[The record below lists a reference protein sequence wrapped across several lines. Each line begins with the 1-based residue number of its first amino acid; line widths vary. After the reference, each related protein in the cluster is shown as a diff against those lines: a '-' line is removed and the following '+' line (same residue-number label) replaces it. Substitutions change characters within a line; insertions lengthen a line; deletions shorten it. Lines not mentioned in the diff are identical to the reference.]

1 MTVSA
6 KVIKDSIS
14 PQGIRITTLELEYP
28 RIIHAEL
35 LTHRVFSRN
44 SASSRA
50 IPVSKVIELVESNPA
65 MPIHWGK
72 NQAGM
77 QAKEELDDLNKEAVR
92 QLWLEAA
99 KQVVSIAKVMA
110 DIGAHKQVVNRILEP
125 FQHMKVVVTSTEW
138 ANWDWLRDHPD
149 ADPTI
154 HALAKEMKK
163 ARDGSTAQELEYGE
177 WHLPYV
183 WNYRNKNGKMLYG
196 VEQHD
201 VVVMEQIGPQPIVHE
216 LTLEQARMI
225 SASCCAQTSY
235 RKQDGSLEK
244 AEDIFKKLVESEPC
258 HASPVEHQATPI
270 EYSDTAMEIFQEG
283 ITHRDKNWDLWSA
296 NFRGWVQF
304 RQLIP
309 NNAKYDK

>member
-1 MTVSA
+1 MTISA

-14 PQGIRITTLELEYP
+14 PDGVRIITLELEYP
-28 RIIHAEL
+28 RIIHSEL
-35 LTHRVFSRN
+35 MTHRVFSRN

-65 MPIHWGK
+65 MPVHWGK

-77 QAKEELDDLNKEAVR
+77 QAKEELDDLSKESVR
-92 QLWLEAA
+92 QLWLESA
-99 KQVVSIAKVMA
+99 KQAVSIAKVMA
-110 DIGAHKQVVNRILEP
+110 DIGGHKQVVNRILEP

-154 HALAKEMKK
+154 HALAKEMK
-163 ARDGSTAQELEYGE
+163 RVRNESTPEELFYGE

-183 WNYRNKNGKMLYG
+183 TSERSKVYAERNYFDEHG
-196 VEQHD
+196 E
-201 VVVMEQIGPQPIVHE
+201 PI
-216 LTLEQARMI
+216 TLEQARMV

-258 HASPVEHQATPI
+258 HASPVEHQATPA
-270 EYSDTAMEIFQEG
+270 ERSDTRLEMFEEG
-283 ITHRDKNWDLWSA
+283 ITHRCKDYWTWSA
-296 NFRGWVQF
+296 NFRGWIQF

>member
-14 PQGIRITTLELEYP
+14 PDGVRITTLELEYP
-28 RIIHAEL
+28 RIIHSEL
-35 LTHRVFSRN
+35 MTHRVFSRN

-65 MPIHWGK
+65 MPVHWGK

-77 QAKEELDDLNKEAVR
+77 QAKEELDDLKKEAVR

-99 KQVVSIAKVMA
+99 KQAVSIAKVMA
-110 DIGAHKQVVNRILEP
+110 DIGGHKQVVNRILEP

-154 HALAKEMKK
+154 HALAKEMK
-163 ARDGSTAQELEYGE
+163 RVRNESTPEELFYGE

-183 WNYRNKNGKMLYG
+183 NSERSKVYAERNYFDEHG
-196 VEQHD
+196 E
-201 VVVMEQIGPQPIVHE
+201 PI
-216 LTLEQARMI
+216 TLEQARMI

-258 HASPVEHQATPI
+258 HASPVEHQATPA
-270 EYSDTAMEIFQEG
+270 ERSDTRLEMFEEG
-283 ITHRDKNWDLWSA
+283 VTHRCKDYWTWSG
-296 NFRGWVQF
+296 NFRGWIQF
-304 RQLIP
+304 RQLLP

>member
-14 PQGIRITTLELEYP
+14 PDGVRITTLELEYP
-28 RIIHAEL
+28 RIIHSEL
-35 LTHRVFSRN
+35 MTHRVFSRN

-65 MPIHWGK
+65 MPVHWGK

-77 QAKEELDDLNKEAVR
+77 QAKEELDDLKKEAVR

-99 KQVVSIAKVMA
+99 KQAVSIAKVMA
-110 DIGAHKQVVNRILEP
+110 DIGGHKQVVNRILEP

-154 HALAKEMKK
+154 HALAKEMK
-163 ARDGSTAQELEYGE
+163 RVRNESTPEELFYGE

-183 WNYRNKNGKMLYG
+183 NSERSKVYAERNYFDEHG
-196 VEQHD
+196 E
-201 VVVMEQIGPQPIVHE
+201 PI
-216 LTLEQARMI
+216 TLEQARMI

-258 HASPVEHQATPI
+258 HASPVEHQATPA
-270 EYSDTAMEIFQEG
+270 ERSDTRLEMFEEG
-283 ITHRDKNWDLWSA
+283 VTHRCKDYWTWSG
-296 NFRGWVQF
+296 NFRGWIQF

>member
-14 PQGIRITTLELEYP
+14 PAGVRITTLELEYP
-28 RIIHAEL
+28 RIIHSEL
-35 LTHRVFSRN
+35 MTHRVFSRN

-65 MPIHWGK
+65 MPVHWGK

-99 KQVVSIAKVMA
+99 KQAISVAKVMA

-154 HALAKEMKK
+154 HALAKEMK
-163 ARDGSTAQELEYGE
+163 RVRSESTPEELFYGE

-183 WNYRNKNGKMLYG
+183 NSERSKFYAERNYFDEHG
-196 VEQHD
+196 E
-201 VVVMEQIGPQPIVHE
+201 PI
-216 LTLEQARMI
+216 TLEQARMI

-258 HASPVEHQATPI
+258 HASPVEHRATPA
-270 EYSDTAMEIFQEG
+270 ERSDTRLEMFEEG
-283 ITHRDKNWDLWSA
+283 ITHRCKDYWTWSG
-296 NFRGWVQF
+296 NFRGWIQF

>member
-14 PQGIRITTLELEYP
+14 PAGVRITTLELEYP
-28 RIIHAEL
+28 RIIHSEL
-35 LTHRVFSRN
+35 MTHRVFSRN

-65 MPIHWGK
+65 MPVHWGK

-99 KQVVSIAKVMA
+99 KQAVSIAKVMA

-154 HALAKEMKK
+154 HALAKEMK
-163 ARDGSTAQELEYGE
+163 RVRNESIPMYLDFGD

-183 WNYRNKNGKMLYG
+183 ETYKRYDNNSMSAVYLDENHN
-196 VEQHD
+196 E
-201 VVVMEQIGPQPIVHE
+201 IS
-216 LTLEQARMI
+216 LEQARMI

-244 AEDIFKKLVESEPC
+244 AEDIFKKLIESEPC
-258 HASPVEHQATPI
+258 HASPVEHMATPI
-270 EYSDTAMEIFQEG
+270 SSDWG
-283 ITHRDKNWDLWSA
+283 RGVTHEDWQGRQWSA

-304 RQLIP
+304 RQLVP

>member
-1 MTVSA
+1 MTISA

-14 PQGIRITTLELEYP
+14 PAGVRITTLELEYP
-28 RIIHAEL
+28 RIIHSEL
-35 LTHRVFSRN
+35 MTHRVFSRN

-50 IPVSKVIELVESNPA
+50 IPVSKVIQLVESNPA
-65 MPIHWGK
+65 MPVHWGK
-72 NQAGM
+72 NQTGM
-77 QAKEELDDLNKEAVR
+77 QAKEELDDLTKEGVR
-92 QLWLEAA
+92 QLWLQAATEA
-99 KQVVSIAKVMA
+99 VLIAKVMN
-110 DIGAHKQVVNRILEP
+110 DLGVHKQVVNRLLEP

-154 HALAKEMKK
+154 HALAKEMK
-163 ARDGSTAQELEYGE
+163 RVRSESVPQELQHGE

-183 WNYRNKNGKMLYG
+183 RTIRNRGGEVGYFPIIENWDGYVEG
-196 VEQHD
+196 V
-201 VVVMEQIGPQPIVHE
+201 
-216 LTLEQARMI
+216 TLEQARTI

-244 AEDIFKKLVESEPC
+244 AEDIFRKLVESEPC

-270 EYSDTAMEIFQEG
+270 SEDWG
-283 ITHRDKNWDLWSA
+283 RGVTHEDWRGQRWSG

-309 NNAKYDK
+309 NNAKQDTE

>member
-1 MTVSA
+1 MTISA

-28 RIIHAEL
+28 RIVHQEL
-35 LTHRVFSRN
+35 MTHRVFSRN

-65 MPIHWGK
+65 MPVHWGK

-77 QAKEELDDLNKEAVR
+77 QAKEELDELNKEAVR

-99 KQVVSIAKVMA
+99 KQAVSIAKVMA

-154 HALAKEMKK
+154 HALAKKMKRVK
-163 ARDGSTAQELEYGE
+163 NESNPEELFYGE

-183 WNYRNKNGKMLYG
+183 HSERSKIYAERNYFDEHG
-196 VEQHD
+196 E
-201 VVVMEQIGPQPIVHE
+201 PI
-216 LTLEQARMI
+216 TLEQARMI

-270 EYSDTAMEIFQEG
+270 QTITRGNSDQMGWENYNGNRKTWIDG
-283 ITHRDKNWDLWSA
+283 VTHCDKQGNLWSA

-309 NNAKYDK
+309 NNAKYN

>member
-14 PQGIRITTLELEYP
+14 PGGVRITTLELEYP
-28 RIIHAEL
+28 RIIHSEL
-35 LTHRVFSRN
+35 MTHRVFSRN

-65 MPIHWGK
+65 MPVHWGK

-99 KQVVSIAKVMA
+99 KQAVSIAKVMA
-110 DIGAHKQVVNRILEP
+110 DIGGHKQVVNRILEP

-154 HALAKEMKK
+154 HALAKEMK
-163 ARDGSTAQELEYGE
+163 RVRNESTPEELSYGE

-183 WNYRNKNGKMLYG
+183 TSERSKVYAERNYFDEHG
-196 VEQHD
+196 ES
-201 VVVMEQIGPQPIVHE
+201 I
-216 LTLEQARMI
+216 TLEQARMI

-258 HASPVEHQATPI
+258 HASPVEHMATPI
-270 EYSDTAMEIFQEG
+270 SSDWG
-283 ITHRDKNWDLWSA
+283 RGVTHEDWQGQQWSA

>member
-6 KVIKDSIS
+6 KAIKDSIS
-14 PQGIRITTLELEYP
+14 PDGVRITTLELEYP
-28 RIIHAEL
+28 RIIHSEL
-35 LTHRVFSRN
+35 MTHRVFSRN

-65 MPIHWGK
+65 MPVHWGK

-77 QAKEELDDLNKEAVR
+77 QAKEELDDLKKEAVR

-99 KQVVSIAKVMA
+99 KQAVSIAKVMA
-110 DIGAHKQVVNRILEP
+110 DIGGHKQVVNRILEP

-154 HALAKEMKK
+154 HALAKEMK
-163 ARDGSTAQELEYGE
+163 RVRNESTPEELFYGE

-183 WNYRNKNGKMLYG
+183 NSERSKVYAERNYFDEHG
-196 VEQHD
+196 E
-201 VVVMEQIGPQPIVHE
+201 PI
-216 LTLEQARMI
+216 TLEQARMI

-258 HASPVEHQATPI
+258 HASPVEHQATPA
-270 EYSDTAMEIFQEG
+270 ERSDTRLEMFEEG
-283 ITHRDKNWDLWSA
+283 VTHRCKDYWTWSG
-296 NFRGWVQF
+296 NFRGWIQF
-304 RQLIP
+304 RQLLP

>member
-14 PQGIRITTLELEYP
+14 PDGVRITTLELEYP
-28 RIIHAEL
+28 RMVHSEL
-35 LTHRVFSRN
+35 MTHRVFSRN

-65 MPIHWGK
+65 MPVHWGK

-99 KQVVSIAKVMA
+99 KQAVSIAKVMA

-154 HALAKEMKK
+154 HALAKEMK
-163 ARDGSTAQELEYGE
+163 RVRNESTPEELSYGE

-183 WNYRNKNGKMLYG
+183 TSERSKVYAERNYFDEHG
-196 VEQHD
+196 E
-201 VVVMEQIGPQPIVHE
+201 PI
-216 LTLEQARMI
+216 TLEQARMI

-244 AEDIFKKLVESEPC
+244 AEDIFKKLIESEPC

-270 EYSDTAMEIFQEG
+270 SADWG
-283 ITHRDKNWDLWSA
+283 SGVTHEDWQGQQWSA

>member
-1 MTVSA
+1 MTISA

-14 PQGIRITTLELEYP
+14 PAGVRITTLELEYP
-28 RIIHAEL
+28 RIIHSEL
-35 LTHRVFSRN
+35 MTHRVFSRN

-50 IPVSKVIELVESNPA
+50 IPVSKVIEFVESNPA
-65 MPIHWGK
+65 MPVHWGK

-77 QAKEELDDLNKEAVR
+77 QAKEELDDLTKESVQ

-99 KQVVSIAKVMA
+99 KQAVLFAKVMN
-110 DIGAHKQVVNRILEP
+110 DMKVHKQVVNRLLEP
-125 FQHMKVVVTSTEW
+125 FQHMKVVLTSTEW

-154 HALAKEMKK
+154 HALAKEMK
-163 ARDGSTAQELEYGE
+163 RVRNESTPEELFYGE

-183 WNYRNKNGKMLYG
+183 NSERSKVYAERNYFDEHG
-196 VEQHD
+196 E
-201 VVVMEQIGPQPIVHE
+201 PI
-216 LTLEQARMI
+216 TLEQARMI

-244 AEDIFKKLVESEPC
+244 AEDIFKKLVESQPC

-270 EYSDTAMEIFQEG
+270 SLRYWERG
-283 ITHRDKNWDLWSA
+283 VTHEDWRGEQWSA

-309 NNAKYDK
+309 NNAKHDTE

>member
-14 PQGIRITTLELEYP
+14 PGGVRITTLELEYP
-28 RIIHAEL
+28 RIIHSEL
-35 LTHRVFSRN
+35 MTHRVFSRN

-65 MPIHWGK
+65 MPVHWGK

-77 QAKEELDDLNKEAVR
+77 QAKEELDDLKKEAVR

-99 KQVVSIAKVMA
+99 KQAVSIAKVMA
-110 DIGAHKQVVNRILEP
+110 DIGGHKQVVNRILEP

-154 HALAKEMKK
+154 HALAKEMK
-163 ARDGSTAQELEYGE
+163 RVRNESTPEEIFYGE

-183 WNYRNKNGKMLYG
+183 TSERSKVYAERNYFDAHG
-196 VEQHD
+196 E
-201 VVVMEQIGPQPIVHE
+201 PI
-216 LTLEQARMI
+216 TLEQARMI

-244 AEDIFKKLVESEPC
+244 AEDIFKKLIESEPC
-258 HASPVEHQATPI
+258 HASPVEHMATPI
-270 EYSDTAMEIFQEG
+270 SSDWG
-283 ITHRDKNWDLWSA
+283 RGVTHEDWQGQQWSA

>member
-1 MTVSA
+1 MTISA

-28 RIIHAEL
+28 RIIHAEM

-65 MPIHWGK
+65 MPVHWGK

-77 QAKEELDDLNKEAVR
+77 QAKEELDELNKEAVR

-99 KQVVSIAKVMA
+99 KQAVSIAKVMA
-110 DIGAHKQVVNRILEP
+110 DIGAHKQVVNRILEA

-154 HALAKEMKK
+154 HALAKEIKK
-163 ARDGSTAQELEYGE
+163 ARSASVPFPLKYGE

-183 WNYRNKNGKMLYG
+183 DTGLSKLDGS
-196 VEQHD
+196 
-201 VVVMEQIGPQPIVHE
+201 QIYYDENHNQIE
-216 LTLEQARMI
+216 LEQARMI

-270 EYSDTAMEIFQEG
+270 EYSDIAMEIFQEG
-283 ITHRDKNWDLWSA
+283 VTHRDKNWDLWSA

>member
-14 PQGIRITTLELEYP
+14 PDGVRITTLELEYP
-28 RIIHAEL
+28 RIIHSEL
-35 LTHRVFSRN
+35 MTHRVFSRN

-65 MPIHWGK
+65 MPVHWGK

-99 KQVVSIAKVMA
+99 KQAVSIAKVMA
-110 DIGAHKQVVNRILEP
+110 DIGGHKQVVNRILEP

-154 HALAKEMKK
+154 HALAKEMK
-163 ARDGSTAQELEYGE
+163 RVRSESTPEELFYGE

-183 WNYRNKNGKMLYG
+183 NSERSKFYAERNYFDEHG
-196 VEQHD
+196 E
-201 VVVMEQIGPQPIVHE
+201 PI
-216 LTLEQARMI
+216 TLEQAQMV

-258 HASPVEHQATPI
+258 HASPVEHQATPVDLTCSPY
-270 EYSDTAMEIFQEG
+270 ETEHWKSKG
-283 ITHRDKNWDLWSA
+283 ITHMDRNLTLYSG

-309 NNAKYDK
+309 NNAKYDNN

>member
-1 MTVSA
+1 MTISA
-6 KVIKDSIS
+6 KVVKDSIS

-28 RIIHAEL
+28 RIVHQEL

-65 MPIHWGK
+65 MPVHWGK

-77 QAKEELDDLNKEAVR
+77 QAKEELDELNKESVR

-99 KQVVSIAKVMA
+99 KQAVSIAKVMA
-110 DIGAHKQVVNRILEP
+110 DIGAHKQVVNRLLEP

-154 HALAKEMKK
+154 HALAKEMK
-163 ARDGSTAQELEYGE
+163 RVRNESNPEELFYGE

-183 WNYRNKNGKMLYG
+183 HSERSKIYAERNYFDEHG
-196 VEQHD
+196 
-201 VVVMEQIGPQPIVHE
+201 GPI
-216 LTLEQARMI
+216 TLEQARMI

-270 EYSDTAMEIFQEG
+270 EYSDIAMEIFQEG
-283 ITHRDKNWDLWSA
+283 VTHRDKNWDLWSA

-309 NNAKYDK
+309 NNAKYN

>member
-14 PQGIRITTLELEYP
+14 PDGVRITTLELEYP
-28 RIIHAEL
+28 RIIHSEL
-35 LTHRVFSRN
+35 MTHRVFSRN

-65 MPIHWGK
+65 MPVHWGK

-99 KQVVSIAKVMA
+99 KQAVSIAKVMA
-110 DIGAHKQVVNRILEP
+110 DIGGHKQVVNRLLEP

-154 HALAKEMKK
+154 HALAKEMK
-163 ARDGSTAQELEYGE
+163 RVRNESTPEERSYGE

-183 WNYRNKNGKMLYG
+183 NSERSKVYAERNYFDEHG
-196 VEQHD
+196 E
-201 VVVMEQIGPQPIVHE
+201 PI
-216 LTLEQARMI
+216 TLEQARMI

-270 EYSDTAMEIFQEG
+270 SADWG
-283 ITHRDKNWDLWSA
+283 RGVTHEDWQGQQWSA
-296 NFRGWVQF
+296 NFRGWIQF

>member
-14 PQGIRITTLELEYP
+14 PDGVHITTLELEYP
-28 RIIHAEL
+28 RIIHSEL
-35 LTHRVFSRN
+35 MTHRVFSRN

-65 MPIHWGK
+65 MPVHWGK

-77 QAKEELDDLNKEAVR
+77 QAKEELDDLNKESVR

-99 KQVVSIAKVMA
+99 KQAVSIAKVMA

-154 HALAKEMKK
+154 HALAKEMK
-163 ARDGSTAQELEYGE
+163 RVRNESTPEELFYGE

-183 WNYRNKNGKMLYG
+183 TSERSKVYAERNYFDEHG
-196 VEQHD
+196 E
-201 VVVMEQIGPQPIVHE
+201 PI
-216 LTLEQARMI
+216 TLEQARMV

-258 HASPVEHQATPI
+258 HASPVEHQATPVDLTCSPYEP
-270 EYSDTAMEIFQEG
+270 EYWKMKG
-283 ITHRDKNWDLWSA
+283 VTHMDRDFTLHSG
-296 NFRGWVQF
+296 NFRGWIQF

>member
-1 MTVSA
+1 MTISA
-6 KVIKDSIS
+6 KVVKDSIS

-28 RIIHAEL
+28 RIVHQEL

-65 MPIHWGK
+65 MPVHWGK

-77 QAKEELDDLNKEAVR
+77 QAKEELDELNKESVR

-99 KQVVSIAKVMA
+99 KQAVSIAKVMA

-154 HALAKEMKK
+154 HALAKKMKRVK
-163 ARDGSTAQELEYGE
+163 NESNPEELFYGE

-183 WNYRNKNGKMLYG
+183 HSERSKIYAERNYFDEHG
-196 VEQHD
+196 E
-201 VVVMEQIGPQPIVHE
+201 PI
-216 LTLEQARMI
+216 TLEQARMI

-270 EYSDTAMEIFQEG
+270 EYSDIAMEIFQEG
-283 ITHRDKNWDLWSA
+283 VTHRDKNWDLWSA

-309 NNAKYDK
+309 NNAKYN

>member
-14 PQGIRITTLELEYP
+14 PDGVRITTLELEYP
-28 RIIHAEL
+28 RIIHSEL
-35 LTHRVFSRN
+35 MTHRVFSRN

-65 MPIHWGK
+65 MPVHWGK

-99 KQVVSIAKVMA
+99 KQAVSIAKVMA
-110 DIGAHKQVVNRILEP
+110 DIGGHKQVVNRILEP

-154 HALAKEMKK
+154 HALAKEMK
-163 ARDGSTAQELEYGE
+163 RVRNESTPEELFYGE

-183 WNYRNKNGKMLYG
+183 NSERSKVYAERNYFD
-196 VEQHD
+196 EH
-201 VVVMEQIGPQPIVHE
+201 EEPI
-216 LTLEQARMI
+216 TLEQARMI

-258 HASPVEHQATPI
+258 HASPVEHMATPA
-270 EYSDTAMEIFQEG
+270 ERSDTRLEMFEEG
-283 ITHRDKNWDLWSA
+283 ITHRCKNYWTWSG
-296 NFRGWVQF
+296 NFRGWIQF

>member
-14 PQGIRITTLELEYP
+14 PGGVRITTLELEYP
-28 RIIHAEL
+28 RIIHSEL
-35 LTHRVFSRN
+35 MTHRVFSRN

-65 MPIHWGK
+65 MPVHWGK

-99 KQVVSIAKVMA
+99 KQAVSIAKVMA
-110 DIGAHKQVVNRILEP
+110 DIGGHKQVVNRILEP

-154 HALAKEMKK
+154 HALAKEMK
-163 ARDGSTAQELEYGE
+163 RVRNESTPEEIFYGE

-183 WNYRNKNGKMLYG
+183 TSERSKVYAERNYFDEHG
-196 VEQHD
+196 E
-201 VVVMEQIGPQPIVHE
+201 PI
-216 LTLEQARMI
+216 TLEQARMI

-244 AEDIFKKLVESEPC
+244 AEDIFKKLIESEPC
-258 HASPVEHQATPI
+258 HASPVEHMATPI
-270 EYSDTAMEIFQEG
+270 SSDWG
-283 ITHRDKNWDLWSA
+283 RGVTHEDWQGQQWSA

>member
-14 PQGIRITTLELEYP
+14 PAGVRITTLELEYP
-28 RIIHAEL
+28 RIIHSEL
-35 LTHRVFSRN
+35 MTHRVFSRN

-65 MPIHWGK
+65 MPVHWGK

-99 KQVVSIAKVMA
+99 KQAISVAKVMA

-154 HALAKEMKK
+154 HALAKEMK
-163 ARDGSTAQELEYGE
+163 RVRNESTPEELFYGE

-183 WNYRNKNGKMLYG
+183 NSERSKVYAERNYFDEHG
-196 VEQHD
+196 E
-201 VVVMEQIGPQPIVHE
+201 PI
-216 LTLEQARMI
+216 TPEQARMI

-244 AEDIFKKLVESEPC
+244 AEDIFNKLVESEPC
-258 HASPVEHQATPI
+258 HASPVEHQATPA
-270 EYSDTAMEIFQEG
+270 ERSDTRLEMFEEG
-283 ITHRDKNWDLWSA
+283 ITHRCKDYWTWSG
-296 NFRGWVQF
+296 NFRGWIQF